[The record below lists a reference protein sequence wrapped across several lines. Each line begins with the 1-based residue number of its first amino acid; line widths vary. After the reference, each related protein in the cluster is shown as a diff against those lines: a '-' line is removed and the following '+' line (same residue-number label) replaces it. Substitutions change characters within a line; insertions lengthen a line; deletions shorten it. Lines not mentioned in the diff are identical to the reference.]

1 MTKNNKNKLSLF
13 TIAFLTLAFVF
24 LAIGLGTLGSVK
36 GTGRAYELYASGK
49 DQDNFSVVF
58 KLSDI
63 VEKDE
68 NGAEKSR
75 KNLRIKD
82 CYVNIAVLYSN
93 EGEDVTMVLRR
104 GGSSNPTSTSS
115 NYQYK
120 TTIENLVAPAPV
132 EPEEGKEPPARTAV
146 TDAVFNWVTPFHEL
160 FQKGNDYNRVRSYEY
175 YKLFVESRNV
185 LVNEV
190 VFVGEVLKENSNTE
204 TTGEIVVIPATIESA
219 TPLNTESPAE
229 AKERAGALLDA
240 QYIPGTAQSSFFRFG
255 QEEVYSMMTIAEM
268 REGNPVN
275 GSNVYHGDTVYNSF
289 GTSLLAFGTVIF
301 GMSPFGLR
309 FFPMLASFGV
319 LVLTFFLA
327 KAMFGSDK
335 AGFAGALL
343 YALCNFSFGLG
354 HLGTPLM
361 IGVFFTV
368 SALFCAYRFFAFG
381 MKKVNVSQTLPLVL
395 GGLCGAAAIC
405 VNGALV
411 LPVAGVAG
419 LFIAGLVRLQK
430 QRSAELEPAIEAYE
444 KELASLPPIEETKEG
459 DEPPAPAK
467 EALQGILHDYR
478 RKCTVAPAAFF
489 TSLIVGAMLLS
500 LLFVLPVHLTAS
512 KLYRLSG
519 ASVFTLA
526 GKLFAGGFAGT
537 AHGGN
542 VWAIPYTVFRGI
554 GEHYAITLLVMNAA
568 AALAGLFGI
577 GFAIYRIVA
586 VLKGKGEKIELAR
599 VIIPLALLALSLVC
613 TAFARGTFAF
623 FLLAYLSAFLLAG
636 GGTEYFTA
644 QEGTIGKASRIVS
657 VVAIVLLSVCF
668 LLAVPFT
675 FSIPVC

>member
-1 MTKNNKNKLSLF
+1 MAKNKKNNLSF
-13 TIAFLTLAFVF
+13 FMIAFLALAFIF
-24 LAIGLGTLGSVK
+24 LALGLGTLGSVK
-36 GTGRAYELYASGK
+36 GTGKAYELYASGK
-49 DQDNFSVVF
+49 DKDNFSVVF

-68 NGAEKSR
+68 NGAETSR

-82 CYVNIAVLYSN
+82 CYVNIAVLYSE
-93 EGEDVTMVLRR
+93 EGEDVTMILRR
-104 GGSSNPTSTSS
+104 GGSNNPTSTST

-120 TTIENLVAPAPV
+120 TTIENLVAPAPA
-132 EPEEGKEPPARTAV
+132 EAEEGKEPPARTAV
-146 TDAVFNWVTPFHEL
+146 TDAVFNWVTPFSEL
-160 FQKGNDYNRVRSYEY
+160 FQKGDDYNRVRSYEY
-175 YKLFVESRNV
+175 YKLFAESHNV
-185 LVNEV
+185 LINEV
-190 VFVGEVLKENSNTE
+190 VFVGEVLKANSKTE
-204 TTGEIVVIPATIESA
+204 TTGELVVIPATIESA

-229 AKERAGALLDA
+229 AQERAGALLDA
-240 QYIPGTAQSSFFRFG
+240 QFIPSTAQSSFFRFG
-255 QEEVYSMMTIAEM
+255 QEEVYSMMTVAEM
-268 REGNPVN
+268 REGNPIN

-289 GTSLLAFGTVIF
+289 GTSLLAFGTVMF

-361 IGVFFTV
+361 IGVFFAV
-368 SALFCAYRFFAFG
+368 AALLCAYRFFAFG
-381 MKKVNVSQTLPLVL
+381 IEKVSALETLPLVL

-405 VNGALV
+405 VNGAFV
-411 LPVAGVAG
+411 LPVAGIAG
-419 LFIAGLVRLQK
+419 LFVAGLVRLQK
-430 QRSAELEPAIEAYE
+430 QRAVALEPAIAAYE
-444 KELASLPPIEETKEG
+444 EELASLPPQEEGTE
-459 DEPPAPAK
+459 EPPAPAK

-478 RKCTVAPAAFF
+478 RKSTVAPAAFF

-500 LLFVLPVHLTAS
+500 LLFVLPIHLTAS

-537 AHGGN
+537 AHDGN
-542 VWAIPYTVFRGI
+542 VWAIPYTVFRGT
-554 GEHYAITLLVMNAA
+554 GEHYAITLLVMNAV

-577 GFAIYRIVA
+577 GFAVYRIVA
-586 VLKGKGEKIELAR
+586 VLQGKGEKSELAR
-599 VIIPLALLALSLVC
+599 VTVPLASLAISLVLA
-613 TAFARGTFAF
+613 AFARGTFAF
-623 FLLAYLSAFLLAG
+623 FLIAYLSAFLLAG
-636 GGTEYFTA
+636 GGAEYFTA
-644 QEGTIGKASRIVS
+644 KEGKIGKAARIVS
-657 VVAIVLLSVCF
+657 FVAAVLLAVCF

-675 FSIPVC
+675 FSVPVC

>member
-1 MTKNNKNKLSLF
+1 MTKNKKNKLSF
-13 TIAFLTLAFVF
+13 FMIAFLTLAFVF

-36 GTGRAYELYASGK
+36 GTGKAYELYASNK
-49 DQDNFSVVF
+49 DSDNFSVVF
-58 KLSDI
+58 KLSDL

-68 NGAEKSR
+68 NGAETSR
-75 KNLRIKD
+75 KYLRIKN
-82 CYVNIAVLYSN
+82 CYVNIAVLYSE

-104 GGSSNPTSTSS
+104 GGSSNPTSTST

-146 TDAVFNWVTPFHEL
+146 TDAVFNWTTPFDEL
-160 FQKGNDYNRVRSYEY
+160 FQKGDSYNRVTSYEY

-185 LVNEV
+185 LINEV
-190 VFVGEVLKENSNTE
+190 VFVGEVLKENSATAE
-204 TTGEIVVIPATIESA
+204 TTGETVVIPATIESA

-240 QYIPGTAQSSFFRFG
+240 QFIPTTAQSSFFRFG

-268 REGNPVN
+268 REGNPIN

-289 GTSLLAFGTVIF
+289 GTSLIAFGTVIF

-319 LVLTFFLA
+319 LVLAYFWA

-368 SALFCAYRFFAFG
+368 AALYCAYRFFAFG
-381 MKKVNVSQTLPLVL
+381 MKKVNALEALPLVL

-411 LPVAGVAG
+411 LPVAGAAG

-430 QRSAELEPAIEAYE
+430 QRSAALEPAIAAYE
-444 KELASLPPIEETKEG
+444 EELASLPPQEEGAE
-459 DEPPAPAK
+459 EPPAPAK
-467 EALQGILHDYR
+467 EALQGVLYDYR
-478 RKCTVAPAAFF
+478 RKRRVAPAAFF
-489 TSLIVGAMLLS
+489 TSLIVGAMLLT
-500 LLFVLPVHLTAS
+500 LLFILPVHLTAS

-537 AHGGN
+537 AHDGN
-542 VWAIPYTVFRGI
+542 VWAIPYTVFRGT
-554 GEHYAITLLVMNAA
+554 GEHYAVTLLVMNAV

-599 VIIPLALLALSLVC
+599 AVVPLACLALSLVC
-613 TAFARGTFAF
+613 AAFARGTFAF
-623 FLLAYLSAFLLAG
+623 FLLAYLSAFLLAAG
-636 GGTEYFTA
+636 GAEYFTA
-644 QEGTIGKASRIVS
+644 QEGKTGKAARIICIT
-657 VVAIVLLSVCF
+657 ATVLLAVCF